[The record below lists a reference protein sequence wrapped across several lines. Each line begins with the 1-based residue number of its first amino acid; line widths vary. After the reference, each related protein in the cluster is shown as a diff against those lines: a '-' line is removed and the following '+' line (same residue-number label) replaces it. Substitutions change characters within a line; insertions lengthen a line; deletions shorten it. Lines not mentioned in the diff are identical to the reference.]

1 MGAFVVMFISSELEN
16 DICYTT
22 VGNLLTREG
31 VGKREL
37 PNSETSVIS
46 KSSENPE
53 PENVTRNRLKSKP
66 SEHVDTDYFKRYG
79 SVHVVQDSE
88 TSSRKRKVQAKT
100 RGNNKQ
106 RDL

>member
-37 PNSETSVIS
+37 PNSEISVIS
-46 KSSENPE
+46 TSSEYSE
-53 PENVTRNRLKSKP
+53 AENDTRKRLKSKP
-66 SEHVDTDYFKRYG
+66 SEHDDTDYKRYS
-79 SVHVVQDSE
+79 SVHKVQESE